1 MKAAVVVTPGQIAIE
16 KVPDPTPG
24 PRDVVVEVA
33 GCGICGTDLHIMDGE
48 FAPAYPIIPGH
59 EFAGRVVEVGSAV
72 TELSVGEQVAVD
84 PSLHCGECYQCKR
97 ARGNLCENWNAIG
110 VTKPGGAA
118 EFALA
123 PAANCFPSPTA

>member
-48 FAPAYPIIPGH
+48 FAPAYPIVP
-59 EFAGRVVEVGSAV
+59 ATS
-72 TELSVGEQVAVD
+72 S
-84 PSLHCGECYQCKR
+84 
-97 ARGNLCENWNAIG
+97 
-110 VTKPGGAA
+110 
-118 EFALA
+118 
-123 PAANCFPSPTA
+123 PAASWRWAAR